1 MKRFL
6 IIIAL
11 ITGTVALQ
19 AQLYVDMNLMGGIS
33 DIHAKQ
39 SILPLP
45 SEEILPA
52 GGLFVRYGM
61 NARYALRGGIN
72 GAYRDQENW
81 AGDLYGLFEFSFH
94 PLNPTKPKANFS
106 PYIGAG
112 ISYLFDRQLYQ
123 SAILDEANSVIFSD
137 PDHNSKVGYWMRN
150 FSIPFHVGARYLLA
164 SNLTIGIE
172 WAIRH
177 TFQINWAMPEDK
189 MTVSRWRSY
198 VGATIGY
205 SFVLWNHI
213 RVPFY

>member
-6 IIIAL
+6 INIAL

-72 GAYRDQENW
+72 GAYRIRRTGQGSLW
-81 AGDLYGLFEFSFH
+81 A
-94 PLNPTKPKANFS
+94 
-106 PYIGAG
+106 
-112 ISYLFDRQLYQ
+112 
-123 SAILDEANSVIFSD
+123 V
-137 PDHNSKVGYWMRN
+137 
-150 FSIPFHVGARYLLA
+150 
-164 SNLTIGIE
+164 
-172 WAIRH
+172 
-177 TFQINWAMPEDK
+177 
-189 MTVSRWRSY
+189 
-198 VGATIGY
+198 
-205 SFVLWNHI
+205 
-213 RVPFY
+213 